1 MSELHFSRSELAG
14 WRDRGE
20 GDRDRIVGH
29 LAACAACRHAAAE
42 LERERPLDAGVQ
54 PEHFR
59 SRDFVAAG
67 LRAGGRSTQGF
78 HVPRRL
84 AYLAAAASLV
94 LAVFI
99 VPALLRD
106 GSDSA
111 VRGGGAVVTPVTP
124 VNATVPIDSLTFEW
138 TAGAAAGPLR
148 LVVVALDDAGTPLID
163 RDVTGTRYE
172 PTADERRRFQAGRE
186 YHWFVEYRGAGGGTS
201 AAARFRLR

>member
-1 MSELHFSRSELAG
+1 MSELHLSQSELAG

-67 LRAGGRSTQGF
+67 LRASGHLTQGSY
-78 HVPRRL
+78 VPRRL

-94 LAVFI
+94 LAAFI
-99 VPALLRD
+99 VP
-106 GSDSA
+106 
-111 VRGGGAVVTPVTP
+111 V
-124 VNATVPIDSLTFEW
+124 W
-138 TAGAAAGPLR
+138 
-148 LVVVALDDAGTPLID
+148 
-163 RDVTGTRYE
+163 
-172 PTADERRRFQAGRE
+172 
-186 YHWFVEYRGAGGGTS
+186 
-201 AAARFRLR
+201 